1 MNGTSVNQKSLWP
14 TVVGVFGAMLI
25 VAALVWLMQRY
36 SRPAP
41 LGEDRVAARSKALK
55 EMHAA
60 EAEMLVT
67 PSVLDAGKG
76 LIRLPVTTPCTRC
89 CDFIRI
95 RRLPLQSAR
104 ERGRGHSP
112 PPKAPE
118 SQRVRVSAVQAPGV

>member
-1 MNGTSVNQKSLWP
+1 MDGTSVNQKSLWP

-76 LIRLPVTTPCTRC
+76 LIRLPVTNAMQLAL
-89 CDFIRI
+89 
-95 RRLPLQSAR
+95 RLYQDPAAGRSNLLAR
-104 ERGRGHSP
+104 VAKATAV

-118 SQRVRVSAVQAPGV
+118 KPSEFE